1 MRDLLSLHL
10 VVVEARLPLP
20 TNVKPS
26 TRVDLVA
33 FDSPAVGLI
42 CMPLALIES
51 GVADERVIHSCGVVG
66 PGPVVEARRTGSA

>member
-1 MRDLLSLHL
+1 MPL
-10 VVVEARLPLP
+10 EARLPLP

-33 FDSPAVGLI
+33 FDSPAVGLM

-51 GVADERVIHSCGVVG
+51 GVAEESVIHSCGRVG
-66 PGPVVEARRTGSA
+66 PVPVAEARGTGNG